1 MSVGVFIFVF
11 LAVVVS
17 GPRNLVLFLLP
28 LVVRVDLFSVLL
40 FEVLDRFF

>member
-11 LAVVVS
+11 FAIVVPRS
-17 GPRNLVLFLLP
+17 RNLVLFLLP
-28 LVVRVDLFSVLL
+28 LVVRVDLFSVLF